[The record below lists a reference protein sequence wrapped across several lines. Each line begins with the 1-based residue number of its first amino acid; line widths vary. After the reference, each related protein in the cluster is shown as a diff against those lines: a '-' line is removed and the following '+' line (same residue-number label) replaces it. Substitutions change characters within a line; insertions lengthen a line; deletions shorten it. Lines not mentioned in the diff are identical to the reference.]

1 MATVI
6 EKIIKDKI
14 TKDKKMKEPPLIEQ
28 PLEEQKLTYT
38 HNIQEFTPE
47 MMKLKQEKI
56 KEKKPRKPLSI
67 EQITIL
73 RERLAKGRE
82 INLTK
87 KAEQAKANNE
97 RTETMILL
105 RSEQL
110 KAKQEKFKE
119 QIGLEDEEVR
129 SIKPVPETIVKPK
142 RIIKERVKTQVE
154 KPVIQ
159 EKIVEKPVE
168 KKQIKILFY

>member
-6 EKIIKDKI
+6 EKITKDKI
-14 TKDKKMKEPPLIEQ
+14 IKDKKMKEPQPIEQ
-28 PLEEQKLTYT
+28 PLEEQKLNYT

-56 KEKKPRKPLSI
+56 KEKKPRKPMSI

-82 INLTK
+82 INLAK
-87 KAEQAKANNE
+87 KADQKKVNNE
-97 RTETMILL
+97 RTEAMILL

-110 KAKQEKFKE
+110 KTKQEKFKE
-119 QIGLEDEEVR
+119 EIGLEEEIPETVV
-129 SIKPVPETIVKPK
+129 KPVPEIIVKPK
-142 RIIKERVKTQVE
+142 RIIKQRVKTQIKTQVE
-154 KPVIQ
+154 KP
-159 EKIVEKPVE
+159 VEKPVE
-168 KKQIKILFY
+168 KKQIKILFC